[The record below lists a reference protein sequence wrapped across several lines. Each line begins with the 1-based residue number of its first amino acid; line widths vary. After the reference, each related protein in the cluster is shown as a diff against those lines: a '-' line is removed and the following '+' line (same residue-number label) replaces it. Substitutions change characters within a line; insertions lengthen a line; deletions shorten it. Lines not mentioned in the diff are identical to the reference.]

1 MQYFALS
8 VFMHCRHLT
17 LTSGA
22 VMVIQLKYVNKQQ
35 KHINNE
41 TDISKLLITLQQN
54 NNSY

>member
-1 MQYFALS
+1 MLCKS
-8 VFMHCRHLT
+8 HK
-17 LTSGA
+17 S
-22 VMVIQLKYVNKQQ
+22 IQLKYVNKQQ